1 MPHSVTDMCLTN
13 YKDKFIFVSGGY
25 NYLETKVVAKYDIEN
40 DMWSKAP
47 SIKNSRKL
55 HNSCTIGHNIYIFF
69 GFFKN

>member
-1 MPHSVTDMCLTN
+1 MPHSVTDMSLTN

-47 SIKNSRKL
+47 
-55 HNSCTIGHNIYIFF
+55 
-69 GFFKN
+69 